1 MIEIK
6 EIADF
11 TESII
16 KLATAIILLKIAIH
30 KEKGD

>member
-1 MIEIK
+1 MVEIK

-16 KLATAIILLKIAIH
+16 KLVTAIILLKTAI
-30 KEKGD
+30 KTKKGD